1 MPLLFS
7 SVLTFLAPGRSLLLG
22 CCVLLFP
29 RVVTGQTS
37 SADWES
43 ALVAEWASI
52 GDCAPSTGMCAA
64 CGFGAV
70 VVDLN
75 GDSGS
80 EVRTYTTGAP
90 GVPAPW
96 DADNTFEIASVTK
109 PFTAIA
115 TLIMEEDGILSRDS
129 TIGEFL
135 PCDWE
140 AANSDVASITLE
152 EIIQHQSGLPGQPPD
167 RGPSVGGNPFAGYTE
182 ERLCASLLKLN
193 GLPTR
198 GRYSYSDYAYGILG
212 YVLTLAKDFENPPD
226 YEDIIK
232 DLILTPLDMTD
243 TSVTYS
249 DNFATAAEACSRGIN
264 RGSNTIRTGA
274 YSTLQGNGALRST
287 LNDMAKFMLVALYVD
302 ADLPIPVDESL
313 YGGLPT
319 LSDAVT
325 KIYNAMVI
333 QHSLDDA
340 KLACS
345 CVSDWCEGLL
355 CPLPNPYNEIITIGG
370 LEGYTSGGVPGWRK
384 SGDSS
389 GYSSRLAYSADKGR
403 AAFALDTCGGCGGAG
418 TAGSASQRA
427 ALLLADGPPM
437 GVVAISTVGEDAAE
451 LFFTGDALS
460 LVFPSLAQVDIE
472 VSVMG
477 AEAII
482 AVSSSDGTGSSTTAM
497 SAGDGLWTFE
507 DAVLFGTGWEA
518 NADPFTALPQK
529 RSLVIASDGM
539 SALLQDMGADTF
551 VQAPSSMMEKEE
563 EKEEEKG
570 EEKGEEDSSAAKS
583 IGTSVLLM
591 MAALFFYF

>member
-1 MPLLFS
+1 MVSKPN
-7 SVLTFLAPGRSLLLG
+7 VVALLLG
-22 CCVLLFP
+22 CCALLFP

-37 SADWES
+37 SAEDWES
-43 ALVAEWASI
+43 ALVDEWASI

-64 CGFGAV
+64 CGFGVV

-75 GDSGS
+75 GDSGA
-80 EVRTYTTGAP
+80 EVRTYTTGAA

-109 PFTAIA
+109 PLTSIA
-115 TLIMEEDGILSRDS
+115 TLIMEIDGILSRDS

-135 PCDWE
+135 PCDWD
-140 AANSDVASITLE
+140 AANSDVASITLL
-152 EIIQHQSGLPGQPPD
+152 EIIQHQSGLPAQPPD

-198 GRYSYSDYAYGILG
+198 GRYSYSNYAYGTLG
-212 YVLTLAKDFENPPD
+212 YVLTLAKDPETPPD
-226 YEDIIK
+226 YEVIIK
-232 DLILTPLDMTD
+232 DLILTPLGMAD

-249 DNFATAAEACSRGIN
+249 DNFATAAQACSRGIN

-274 YSTLQGNGALRST
+274 YATLQGNGAVRST

-302 ADLPIPVDESL
+302 AGLPTPVDESL

-319 LSDAVT
+319 PSDAVT
-325 KIYNAMVI
+325 KIYNAMVM
-333 QHSLDDA
+333 QHSLDDT
-340 KLACS
+340 KLSCS

-355 CPLPNPYNEIITIGG
+355 CPLPNPYNEVITIGG
-370 LEGYTSGGVPGWRK
+370 MEGYTSGGVPGWRK
-384 SGDSS
+384 SGDTG

-403 AAFALDTCGGCGGAG
+403 AAFALDTCGGCGGSG

-437 GVVAISTVGEDAAE
+437 GAVAVSAVSRAVGGDAAE

-460 LVFPSLAQVDIE
+460 LVFPSLAQVNVE

-477 AEAII
+477 EEAMI

-497 SAGDGLWTFE
+497 SQGDGLWTFE
-507 DAVLFGTGWEA
+507 DEVLFGTGWKA
-518 NADPFTALPQK
+518 NADPFTALSQK

-551 VQAPSSMMEKEE
+551 VQAPMMEKEDEKEE

-570 EEKGEEDSSAAKS
+570 DEDSSAVKS
-583 IGTSVLLM
+583 IGTSALLM